1 MEDITVKRRTLDIIL
16 AGGGLMVAVLLVALG
31 FALFGQYTF
40 AQGYVKEELSAQKIT
55 FTPAANLSAE
65 EKNWKP
71 GSSCLVA
78 YGGQLMESGPQAECY
93 AKYYIALHMETS
105 ANTSG
110 FPGAT
115 YATLGAIRTDLG
127 AQVTA
132 AKAKGDTVVAADVQ
146 KKLDTAT
153 GLRTTMQTGETLRGL
168 LLTVFGFS
176 VLGAAAGLVANI
188 LYGLSAVML
197 LISLAGFVHAFVTP
211 KEKVLF
217 APAGKRIVVPAPV

>member
-1 MEDITVKRRTLDIIL
+1 MKRRTLDITL
-16 AGGGLMVAVLLVALG
+16 AGGGFMVAVLLLALG
-31 FALFGQYTF
+31 FALAGQYSF
-40 AQGYVKEELSAQKIT
+40 SQNYVKEELSAQKIT
-55 FTPAANLSAE
+55 FTAADKLTAE

-71 GSSCLVA
+71 GSTCLVA
-78 YGGQLMESGPQAECY
+78 YAGQLMEAGPQAECY

-105 ANTSG
+105 ANTAG

-132 AKAKGDTVVAADVQ
+132 AKAKGDTAAAADSQ

-153 GLRTTMQTGETLRGL
+153 SLRTTMQTGETLRGL

-176 VLGAAAGLVANI
+176 VLGEKAGLAAGL
-188 LYGLSAVML
+188 LYGLTAIML
-197 LISLAGFVHAFVTP
+197 VLSVAGFVHAFVTP
-211 KEKVLF
+211 KEKVIF
-217 APAGKRIVVPAPV
+217 GQAGERVRIPAPA

>member
-153 GLRTTMQTGETLRGL
+153 SLRTTMQTGETLRGL